1 MIDEIYNLNENKKT
15 IPPIPKDAT
24 VAMAYVPYQNDDNN
38 KIATID
44 FALVDMHL
52 FLDTHPDN
60 TAIAKKI
67 NEYEEKSLNL
77 KFEYENNYGPLTT
90 SAENG
95 NRWAWI
101 SNPWPWDSTIEEEC

>member
-1 MIDEIYNLNENKKT
+1 MTERDIL
-15 IPPIPKDAT
+15 
-24 VAMAYVPYQNDDNN
+24 MN

-52 FLDTHPDN
+52 FLDTHPNN

-67 NEYEEKSLNL
+67 SEYEEKSLDL
-77 KFEYENNYGPLTT
+77 KFEYENNYGPLTS

-101 SNPWPWDSTIEEEC
+101 SNPWPWDSTTEEEC